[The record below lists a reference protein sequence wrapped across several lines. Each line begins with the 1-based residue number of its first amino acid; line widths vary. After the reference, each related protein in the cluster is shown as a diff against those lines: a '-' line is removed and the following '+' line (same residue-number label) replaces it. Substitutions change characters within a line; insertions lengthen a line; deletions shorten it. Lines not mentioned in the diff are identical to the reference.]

1 MSPPAAS
8 EGIPARCADRM
19 PLLQEFHHYDHQT
32 SFTAGL
38 GAVRYLGQRR
48 PQAAGLMD
56 SLSSAAGELSK
67 SGGDSSGGMS
77 LSSLTGLLN
86 GGDKALSSSSMTNA
100 AGILQY
106 CVKNNVLSAN
116 GAEGVKDQL
125 LSKLGITST
134 ENAKSQ
140 DYQQGLGGLLQTGEG
155 KSLDLNSLGTSQI
168 TEKVKQKACDL
179 VLKQGKSFIS

>member
-1 MSPPAAS
+1 
-8 EGIPARCADRM
+8 M

-32 SFTAGL
+32 SFTAGF
-38 GAVRYLGQRR
+38 GAVRYLASGAT
-48 PQAAGLMD
+48 QAAGLMD

-155 KSLDLNSLGTSQI
+155 KSLDLNSLAPRRSPRR
-168 TEKVKQKACDL
+168 
-179 VLKQGKSFIS
+179 

>member
-1 MSPPAAS
+1 MITKHRLLLALALSATLAS
-8 EGIPARCADRM
+8 
-19 PLLQEFHHYDHQT
+19 
-32 SFTAGL
+32 
-38 GAVRYLGQRR
+38 GAT
-48 PQAAGLMD
+48 QAAGLMD

-67 SGGDSSGGMS
+67 SGGDSSSGGMS

>member
-1 MSPPAAS
+1 MITKHRLLLALALSATLAS
-8 EGIPARCADRM
+8 
-19 PLLQEFHHYDHQT
+19 
-32 SFTAGL
+32 
-38 GAVRYLGQRR
+38 GAT
-48 PQAAGLMD
+48 QAAGLMD
-56 SLSSAAGELSK
+56 SLNSAAGELSK
-67 SGGDSSGGMS
+67 SGGESGGGMS

-140 DYQQGLGGLLQTGEG
+140 DYQQGLVACCRP
-155 KSLDLNSLGTSQI
+155 
-168 TEKVKQKACDL
+168 VKARAW
-179 VLKQGKSFIS
+179 ISTAWAPRRSPRR

>member
-1 MSPPAAS
+1 MITKHRLLLALALSATLAS
-8 EGIPARCADRM
+8 
-19 PLLQEFHHYDHQT
+19 
-32 SFTAGL
+32 
-38 GAVRYLGQRR
+38 GAS
-48 PQAAGLMD
+48 QAAGLMD

-67 SGGDSSGGMS
+67 SGGDSSSGMS

-134 ENAKSQ
+134 ENTKSQ

>member
-1 MSPPAAS
+1 MITKHRLLLALALSATLAS
-8 EGIPARCADRM
+8 
-19 PLLQEFHHYDHQT
+19 
-32 SFTAGL
+32 
-38 GAVRYLGQRR
+38 GAS
-48 PQAAGLMD
+48 QAAGLMD

-155 KSLDLNSLGTSQI
+155 KSLDLYILSTSQI

>member
-1 MSPPAAS
+1 
-8 EGIPARCADRM
+8 M
-19 PLLQEFHHYDHQT
+19 PFLQEFYHYDYQHRLLLALALSVT
-32 SFTAGL
+32 LAS
-38 GAVRYLGQRR
+38 GAT
-48 PQAAGLMD
+48 QAAGLMD

-67 SGGDSSGGMS
+67 SGGESGGGMS

-134 ENAKSQ
+134 ETPRARIISRVWAACCRPV
-140 DYQQGLGGLLQTGEG
+140 
-155 KSLDLNSLGTSQI
+155 
-168 TEKVKQKACDL
+168 KVRAW
-179 VLKQGKSFIS
+179 ISTAWAPRRSPRR

>member
-1 MSPPAAS
+1 MITKHRLLLALALSATLAS
-8 EGIPARCADRM
+8 
-19 PLLQEFHHYDHQT
+19 
-32 SFTAGL
+32 
-38 GAVRYLGQRR
+38 GAS
-48 PQAAGLMD
+48 QAAGLMD

-67 SGGDSSGGMS
+67 SGGDSSSGMS

-168 TEKVKQKACDL
+168 TEKVKQKACDR

>member
-1 MSPPAAS
+1 MITKHRLLLALALSATLAS
-8 EGIPARCADRM
+8 
-19 PLLQEFHHYDHQT
+19 
-32 SFTAGL
+32 
-38 GAVRYLGQRR
+38 GAT
-48 PQAAGLMD
+48 QAAGLMD

-125 LSKLGITST
+125 LSKLDITST

>member
-1 MSPPAAS
+1 MITKHRLLLALALSATLAS
-8 EGIPARCADRM
+8 
-19 PLLQEFHHYDHQT
+19 
-32 SFTAGL
+32 
-38 GAVRYLGQRR
+38 GAT
-48 PQAAGLMD
+48 QAAGLMD

-67 SGGDSSGGMS
+67 SGGDSGGGGMS

-125 LSKLGITST
+125 LSKLGIIST

>member
-1 MSPPAAS
+1 MITKHRLLLALALSATLAS
-8 EGIPARCADRM
+8 
-19 PLLQEFHHYDHQT
+19 
-32 SFTAGL
+32 
-38 GAVRYLGQRR
+38 GAS
-48 PQAAGLMD
+48 QAAGLMD

-67 SGGDSSGGMS
+67 SGGDSSSGMS

-168 TEKVKQKACDL
+168 TDKVKQKACDL